1 MSETSAASLT
11 TPVHTAFLTRG
22 DERLWIHSYA
32 EPAMVVLTYPAVA
45 LADHPRGELPGLVR
59 ELHTRRGCI
68 ESLRD
73 KFVAERE
80 RHVAQGWTSRTD
92 VIVRV
97 WSGDPWT
104 VPSALDAPCP
114 F

>member
-1 MSETSAASLT
+1 MSETSAASL

-45 LADHPRGELPGLVR
+45 LAGHPRGELPGLVR
-59 ELHTRRGCI
+59 ELHTRRGD
-68 ESLRD
+68 S
-73 KFVAERE
+73 VALGMRFAAEVD
-80 RHVAQGWTSRTD
+80 RHAADGWR
-92 VIVRV
+92 VRRASILHV

-104 VPSALDAPCP
+104 VPSVLDAPCP